1 MAFVQ
6 SPTINPLSTGS
17 MTAGGIQNNWDAIME
32 DFDAVAYLPFGDEY
46 FDAMNQIMNAVGN
59 REIAKQPRVRW
70 FEMTRME
77 LPIQQT
83 AAAATVAG
91 GLITVTLT
99 TASAT
104 TVGGQ
109 PYMWPAVGDIWKNAR
124 SGQLFQVDSTAPVAS
139 PGNSTIVLRPMDSAA
154 LAAPATAC
162 PANSYFYYVGNSAIE
177 NSAPFA
183 SKFTFDTVNTTFLQT
198 FRNDTRSSSEALYN
212 QLWYSQLENG
222 VQTPYSNSR
231 DIIYLQR
238 EHQVALVNTFFAGVP
253 TGSANYNLPSTTSF
267 QTTQGLYDAI
277 QNNGSGTNGGSNT
290 VISVSA
296 ATPGA
301 TFDIEDFY
309 AMEAAL
315 TSQDGSVKNYMVWT
329 SGFLQAALE
338 RAIFSGTGNSAAQ
351 NPLNYNIS
359 VNKIQM
365 EKTFWG
371 EGAYADLM
379 SRTFSFNNLVFNNK
393 NFAFVRMGIFDNPTM
408 FGVGSNLAGQ
418 TDNTWKNL
426 AFFIPLST
434 NGGVDDG
441 IGNMG
446 KYIRVCHKPGAFMNM
461 WQTGGRAAS
470 NKTPNWELGVHI
482 VSEVGYKFVNANKYG
497 MFTA

>member
-1 MAFVQ
+1 MGFV
-6 SPTINPLSTGS
+6 INNPGGIQPLSTGTTG
-17 MTAGGIQNNWDAIME
+17 MTYGGIQNNWDALME

-46 FDAMNQIMNAVGN
+46 WDAMNQIMNAVGN

-77 LPIQQT
+77 APIQQVGAASGT
-83 AAAATVAG
+83 AATNY
-91 GLITVTLT
+91 TVTLT
-99 TASAT
+99 PASAT
-104 TVGGQ
+104 TVGGVD
-109 PYMWPAVGDIWKNAR
+109 YMWPTAGDIWKNAAT
-124 SGQLFQVDSTAPVAS
+124 GALYQVISTDPTIPNIVFRPLLS
-139 PGNSTIVLRPMDSAA
+139 ST
-154 LAAPATAC
+154 AAPAAGT
-162 PANSYFYYVGNSAIE
+162 YFYYVGNSAPE
-177 NSAPFA
+177 NSEPFGA
-183 SKFTFDTVNTTFLQT
+183 KFTFDTVHTSYLQT
-198 FRNDTRSSSEALYN
+198 FRNDTLTSSEALYN
-212 QLWYSQLENG
+212 QLWYSQLESG

-238 EHQVALVNTFFAGVP
+238 EHQVALVNTFFAGQP
-253 TGSANYNLPSTTSF
+253 TGTTDYQLASGTSF

-277 QNNGSGTNGGSNT
+277 QNNGSGTNGGSST
-290 VISVSA
+290 VVSTGVGA
-296 ATPGA
+296 AL
-301 TFDIEDFY
+301 DIDDFY
-309 AMEAAL
+309 TMEAAL

-329 SGFLQAALE
+329 SGYMQSRLE
-338 RAIFSGTGNSAAQ
+338 QNIFTTAGAVS
-351 NPLNYNIS
+351 PLNYNVT
-359 VNKIQM
+359 VNKVQM

-393 NFAFVRMGIFDNPTM
+393 NFGFVRMGIFDNPTM
-408 FGVGSNLAGQ
+408 FGVGTSVADNQ
-418 TDNTWKNL
+418 TENTWKNL

-446 KYIRVCHKPGAFMNM
+446 KYIRMCHKPGAFMNM

>member
-1 MAFVQ
+1 MGFV
-6 SPTINPLSTGS
+6 INNPGGIQPLSTGTTGMNYGS
-17 MTAGGIQNNWDAIME
+17 IQNNWDALME
-32 DFDAVAYLPFGDEY
+32 DFDSVAYLPFGDEY
-46 FDAMNQIMNAVGN
+46 WDAMNQIMNAVGN

-77 LPIQQT
+77 VPIEQDGAASGT
-83 AAAATVAG
+83 ATGGTGYTVP
-91 GLITVTLT
+91 LT
-99 TASAT
+99 AASAT
-104 TVGGQ
+104 TVGGT
-109 PYMWPAVGDIWKNAR
+109 PYMWPTAGDIWKNAAT
-124 SGQLFQVDSTAPVAS
+124 GALYQVLSTAPAAT
-139 PGNSTIVLRPMDSAA
+139 PNPTINLRPLLSST
-154 LAAPATAC
+154 AAPTTGTF
-162 PANSYFYYVGNSAIE
+162 FYYVGNSAPE
-177 NSAPFA
+177 NSQPFGA
-183 SKFTFDTVNTTFLQT
+183 KFTFDTVHTSYLQT
-198 FRNDTRSSSEALYN
+198 FRNDTLTSSEALYN
-212 QLWYSQLENG
+212 QLWYSQLESG

-238 EHQVALVNTFFAGVP
+238 EHQVALVNTFFAGQP
-253 TGSANYNLPSTTSF
+253 TGTTGYQLPSNASF

-277 QNNGSGTNGGSNT
+277 QNNGSGTNGGSST
-290 VISVSA
+290 IVSVGLASA
-296 ATPGA
+296 L
-301 TFDIEDFY
+301 DITDFY

-329 SGFLQAALE
+329 SGYMQSFLE
-338 RAIFSGTGNSAAQ
+338 Q
-351 NPLNYNIS
+351 NVFGGAGVASPLNYNVAI
-359 VNKIQM
+359 NKTQM

-408 FGVGSNLAGQ
+408 FGVGSSTADDQ
-418 TDNTWKNL
+418 AENTWKNL

>member
-1 MAFVQ
+1 MGYTPGASF
-6 SPTINPLSTGS
+6 TFPLSPSNNSTTNPTGA
-17 MTAGGIQNNWDAIME
+17 MTYGTIQNNWDALME

-46 FDAMNQIMNAVGN
+46 WDAMNQIMNAVGN
-59 REIAKQPRVRW
+59 REIAKNPKVRW

-77 LPIQQT
+77 APLSVSS
-83 AAAATVAG
+83 ATGSTG
-91 GLITVTLT
+91 GPFTVTLDSAYSQT
-99 TASAT
+99 VGGTAYSFPAAGDIWRDASTGALYQITAKASAT
-104 TVGGQ
+104 SVTMK
-109 PYMWPAVGDIWKNAR
+109 P
-124 SGQLFQVDSTAPVAS
+124 LLSTSV
-139 PGNSTIVLRPMDSAA
+139 
-154 LAAPATAC
+154 APAGLM
-162 PANSYFYYVGNSAIE
+162 FYVGNSAPE
-177 NSAPFA
+177 NGGSYA
-183 SKFTFDTVNTTFLQT
+183 SKFVFDTVHTSPLQT
-198 FRNDTRSSSEALYN
+198 FRNDTTSSSEALYN

-238 EHQVALVNTFFAGVP
+238 EHQVALVNTFFAGQP
-253 TGSANYNLPSTTSF
+253 TGTADYQLPSAASF

-277 QNNGSGTNGGSNT
+277 QNNGSGTNGGSST
-290 VISVSA
+290 VVSTGGIA
-296 ATPGA
+296 GL
-301 TFDIEDFY
+301 DIDDFY

-329 SGFLQAALE
+329 SGYMQSKLE
-338 RAIFSGTGNSAAQ
+338 Q
-351 NPLNYNIS
+351 NVFGGAGVASPLNYNVAI
-359 VNKIQM
+359 NKTQM

-393 NFAFVRMGIFDNPTM
+393 NFGFVRMGIFDNPTM
-408 FGVGSNLAGQ
+408 FGVGASTLDAQ
-418 TDNTWKNL
+418 TENTWKNL

-446 KYIRVCHKPGAFMNM
+446 KYIRMCHKPGAFMNM

>member
-1 MAFVQ
+1 
-6 SPTINPLSTGS
+6 
-17 MTAGGIQNNWDAIME
+17 MTVGGIQNNWDAIME
-32 DFDAVAYLPFGDEY
+32 DFDAIAYLPFGDEY

-77 LPIQQT
+77 LPIQTT
-83 AAAATVAG
+83 AAAVTGDATAGFVA
-91 GLITVTLT
+91 TLT

-109 PYMWPAVGDIWKNAR
+109 PYMWPAVGDIWKNAQT
-124 SGQLFQVDSTAPVAS
+124 GFLFQVVLTTPVAA
-139 PGNSTIVLRPMDSAA
+139 PGNSTITLRPLDSTVTSAGI
-154 LAAPATAC
+154 PAS
-162 PANSYFYYVGNSAIE
+162 SYLYYVGNSAAE
-177 NSAPFA
+177 NSIPFA
-183 SKFTFDTVNTTFLQT
+183 SKFTFDTVNTSYLQT

-253 TGSANYNLPSTTSF
+253 TGSANYNLPAAASF

-290 VISVSA
+290 VISVA
-296 ATPGA
+296 AVGA
-301 TFDIEDFY
+301 GVDVEDFY

-329 SGFLQAALE
+329 SGYMQAALE
-338 RAIFSGTGNSAAQ
+338 RALFTGPSPQGASAF
-351 NPLNYNIS
+351 NYNVS

-408 FGVGSNLAGQ
+408 FGVGSNAVAQ
-418 TDNTWKNL
+418 TQNTWKNL

-497 MFTA
+497 LFTA

>member
-1 MAFVQ
+1 MAFVV
-6 SPTINPLSTGS
+6 SDPIAPPISTGA
-17 MTAGGIQNNWDAIME
+17 MNFGGIQNNWDAIME

-59 REIAKQPRVRW
+59 REIAKNPRVRW

-77 LPIQQT
+77 AP
-83 AAAATVAG
+83 
-91 GLITVTLT
+91 ITVT
-99 TASAT
+99 SAGANPGPYTVTLDGTSIT
-104 TVGGQ
+104 TVGGVD
-109 PYMWPAVGDIWKNAR
+109 YSWPAVGDIWRNAATGALYQITAKNPNDAAEVTMAPLITTGAAGP
-124 SGQLFQVDSTAPVAS
+124 SGLMF
-139 PGNSTIVLRPMDSAA
+139 
-154 LAAPATAC
+154 
-162 PANSYFYYVGNSAIE
+162 YVGNSAGE
-177 NSAPFA
+177 NTGAYA
-183 SKFTFDTVNTTFLQT
+183 SKFTFDTVHTSPLQT
-198 FRNDTRSSSEALYN
+198 FRNDTTSSSEALYN

-253 TGSANYNLPSTTSF
+253 STSTGYNATITPTSF
-267 QTTQGLYDAI
+267 QTTQGLVNAI
-277 QNNGSGTNGGSNT
+277 ENNQSGANGGGINT

-296 ATPGA
+296 APGA
-301 TFDIEDFY
+301 NLDVEDFY

-329 SGFLQAALE
+329 SGYMQGLLE
-338 RAIFSGTGNSAAQ
+338 RALFTGASPEGASAF
-351 NPLNYNIS
+351 NYNVT
-359 VNKIQM
+359 VNKVQM

-408 FGVGSNLAGQ
+408 FGAGADA
-418 TDNTWKNL
+418 TENPWKQY

-441 IGNMG
+441 MGNMG

-461 WQTGGRAAS
+461 WQTGGRAAA
-470 NKTPNWELGVHI
+470 NKTDVWQLGVHI
-482 VSEVGYKFVNANKYG
+482 VSEVAYKFVNANKYG
-497 MFTA
+497 LFTA

>member
-6 SPTINPLSTGS
+6 SATINPLSISAANNGG
-17 MTAGGIQNNWDAIME
+17 MTFGGIQNNWDAIME

-59 REIAKQPRVRW
+59 REIAKNPRVRW

-77 LPIQQT
+77 AP
-83 AAAATVAG
+83 
-91 GLITVTLT
+91 ITVTAAGAGPYTVTLDP
-99 TASAT
+99 ANVQ
-104 TVGGQ
+104 TVGGVA
-109 PYMWPAVGDIWKNAR
+109 YSWPNVGDIWKDATT
-124 SGQLFQVDSTAPVAS
+124 GALYQITAK
-139 PGNSTIVLRPMDSAA
+139 SAA
-154 LAAPATAC
+154 NTVTMAALITTGAAAPAGLM
-162 PANSYFYYVGNSAIE
+162 YYVGNSAPE
-177 NSAPFA
+177 NGGALA
-183 SKFTFDTVNTTFLQT
+183 SKFTFDTVHTSPLQT
-198 FRNDTRSSSEALYN
+198 FRNDTVSSSEALYN

-253 TGSANYNLPSTTSF
+253 STATGYNTGITATSF

-277 QNNGSGTNGGSNT
+277 QNNGSGTNGGSSTVVSTGGVTGPNT
-290 VISVSA
+290 A
-296 ATPGA
+296 
-301 TFDIEDFY
+301 DFY
-309 AMEAAL
+309 EMEAAL
-315 TSQDGSVKNYMVWT
+315 SSQDGSVKNYMVWA
-329 SGFLQAALE
+329 SGYMQSLLE
-338 RAIFSGTGNSAAQ
+338 QNLFTGGSIAQ
-351 NPLNYNIS
+351 NPLQLNVQ
-359 VNKIQM
+359 VNKVQM

-379 SRTFSFNNLVFNNK
+379 SKTFSFNNLVFNNK

-408 FGVGSNLAGQ
+408 FGVGSNAAGQ

-426 AFFIPLST
+426 AFLIPLST

-446 KYIRVCHKPGAFMNM
+446 KYIRLCHKPGAFMNM
-461 WQTGGRAAS
+461 WQTGGRAAA
-470 NKTPNWELGVHI
+470 NKTDVWQLGVHI
-482 VSEVGYKFVNANKYG
+482 VSEVAYKFVNANKYG
-497 MFTA
+497 LFTA

>member
-1 MAFVQ
+1 MGFV
-6 SPTINPLSTGS
+6 INNPGGIQPLSTG
-17 MTAGGIQNNWDAIME
+17 TAGMNYGNIQNNWDALME
-32 DFDAVAYLPFGDEY
+32 DFDSVAYLPFGDEY
-46 FDAMNQIMNAVGN
+46 WDAMNQIMNAVGN

-77 LPIQQT
+77 VPIQQDGAAT
-83 AAAATVAG
+83 GSAAAGFTVP
-91 GLITVTLT
+91 LT

-104 TVGGQ
+104 SVGGS
-109 PYMWPAVGDIWKNAR
+109 PYMWPTAGDIWKNAAT
-124 SGQLFQVDSTAPVAS
+124 GALYQVVSTDPTGPEIVLLPLISSTAAPVD
-139 PGNSTIVLRPMDSAA
+139 GT
-154 LAAPATAC
+154 
-162 PANSYFYYVGNSAIE
+162 YFYYVGNSAPE
-177 NSAPFA
+177 NSTPFGA
-183 SKFTFDTVNTTFLQT
+183 KFTFDTVHTSYLQT
-198 FRNDTRSSSEALYN
+198 FRNDTLTSSEALYN
-212 QLWYSQLENG
+212 QLWYSQLESG

-238 EHQVALVNTFFAGVP
+238 EHQVALVNTFFAGQP
-253 TGSANYNLPSTTSF
+253 TGTTDYQLPSAASF

-277 QNNGSGTNGGSNT
+277 QNNGSGTNGGSST
-290 VISVSA
+290 VVSVGLASA
-296 ATPGA
+296 L
-301 TFDIEDFY
+301 DITDFY

-329 SGFLQAALE
+329 SGYMQSFLE
-338 RAIFSGTGNSAAQ
+338 Q
-351 NPLNYNIS
+351 NVFGGAGVASPLNYNVAI
-359 VNKIQM
+359 NKTQM

-408 FGVGSNLAGQ
+408 FGVGSSTADDQ
-418 TDNTWKNL
+418 AENTWKNL

>member
-1 MAFVQ
+1 
-6 SPTINPLSTGS
+6 
-17 MTAGGIQNNWDAIME
+17 MTYGAIQNNWDALME

-46 FDAMNQIMNAVGN
+46 WDAMNQIMNAVGN
-59 REIAKQPRVRW
+59 REIAKNPKVRW

-77 LPIQQT
+77 APIQQNATAVTGNALNGFTINLT
-83 AAAATVAG
+83 AAST
-91 GLITVTLT
+91 
-99 TASAT
+99 T
-104 TVGGQ
+104 TVGGVAYSF
-109 PYMWPAVGDIWKNAR
+109 PVAGDIWRNAR
-124 SGQLFQVDSTAPVAS
+124 SGDLFQIKTKTDADTLVIVPLDSTVVA
-139 PGNSTIVLRPMDSAA
+139 GDL
-154 LAAPATAC
+154 LADDY
-162 PANSYFYYVGNSAIE
+162 YFYVGS
-177 NSAPFA
+177 SAPENGDSYA
-183 SKFTFDTVNTTFLQT
+183 SKFVFDTVHTSYLQT
-198 FRNDTRSSSEALYN
+198 FRHDTTSSSEALYN

-253 TGSANYNLPSTTSF
+253 SNAANYNQPALTSTSF
-267 QTTQGLYDAI
+267 QTTQGLVDAI
-277 QNNGSGTNGGSNT
+277 LNNGSGANGGVST
-290 VISVSA
+290 VISIGA
-296 ATPGA
+296 AAPTNV
-301 TFDIEDFY
+301 DITDFY

-329 SGFLQAALE
+329 SGYMQSQLE
-338 RAIFSGTGNSAAQ
+338 QNVLNGTGATS
-351 NPLNYNIS
+351 PLTYNVA
-359 VNKIQM
+359 VNKVQM

-393 NFAFVRMGIFDNPTM
+393 NFAFSRMGIFDNPTM
-408 FGVGSNLAGQ
+408 FGVGTAAQNP
-418 TDNTWKNL
+418 WKNY

-446 KYIRVCHKPGAFMNM
+446 KYIRLCHKPGAFMNM

-470 NKTPNWELGVHI
+470 NKTDVWQLGVHI

-497 MFTA
+497 LFTA

>member
-1 MAFVQ
+1 MGFVVNN
-6 SPTINPLSTGS
+6 PIAPLSTAQG
-17 MTAGGIQNNWDAIME
+17 MTYGGIQNNWDALME
-32 DFDAVAYLPFGDEY
+32 DFDSVAYLPFGDEY
-46 FDAMNQIMNAVGN
+46 WDAMNQIMNAVGN

-77 LPIQQT
+77 APIQQDGAAT
-83 AAAATVAG
+83 GSAAAGFTVP
-91 GLITVTLT
+91 LT

-104 TVGGQ
+104 TVGGT
-109 PYMWPAVGDIWKNAR
+109 PYMWPTAGDIWKNAA
-124 SGQLFQVDSTAPVAS
+124 SGALYQVVSTDPTAPE
-139 PGNSTIVLRPMDSAA
+139 IVLLPLVSTT
-154 LAAPATAC
+154 AAPTTGT
-162 PANSYFYYVGNSAIE
+162 YFYYVGNSAPE
-177 NSAPFA
+177 NSAPFGA
-183 SKFTFDTVNTTFLQT
+183 KFTFDTVHTSYLQT
-198 FRNDTRSSSEALYN
+198 FRNDTLTSSEALYN
-212 QLWYSQLENG
+212 QLWYSQLESG

-238 EHQVALVNTFFAGVP
+238 EHQVALVNTFFAGQP
-253 TGSANYNLPSTTSF
+253 TGTTDYQLPSAASF

-277 QNNGSGTNGGSNT
+277 QNNGSGTNGGSST
-290 VISVSA
+290 IVSTGGIA
-296 ATPGA
+296 GL
-301 TFDIEDFY
+301 DIDDFY

-329 SGFLQAALE
+329 SGYMQSKLE
-338 RAIFSGTGNSAAQ
+338 QNILNGTGATS
-351 NPLNYNIS
+351 PLTYNVQ
-359 VNKIQM
+359 VNKVQM

-408 FGVGSNLAGQ
+408 FGVGSSIADNQ
-418 TDNTWKNL
+418 TENTWKNL